1 MLFGDLAIPTFFI
14 LKFFRHT
21 VYIITNLACEMQ
33 KLLGRDVKETE
44 EEDTGRCTF
53 GIEITS
59 LQLSGRDLFSVW
71 DFAGQIESFITHH
84 LFISTQSTVFAVL
97 VDLTSSIDDQRAQLL
112 RWLGFIKMR
121 NLGQVSDS
129 MHSFWAAIVFLRICN
144 S

>member
-1 MLFGDLAIPTFFI
+1 
-14 LKFFRHT
+14 
-21 VYIITNLACEMQ
+21 MQ

-44 EEDTGRCTF
+44 EEDIDRCTF

-71 DFAGQIESFITHH
+71 DFAGQVESFITHH

-121 NLGQVSDS
+121 NLGQASNIHSVVSVYR
-129 MHSFWAAIVFLRICN
+129 VFSSTCMYVPLFP
-144 S
+144 